1 MHKLYHEL
9 CFGYE
14 TFQTCGMKI
23 NRFEAELNFSEWL
36 KITVVLVE
44 ACRQG
49 IGLHGLMQYGH
60 VLN

>member
-23 NRFEAELNFSEWL
+23 NRFEAELNFSE
-36 KITVVLVE
+36 
-44 ACRQG
+44 
-49 IGLHGLMQYGH
+49 
-60 VLN
+60 